1 LIALIINAHPA
12 RQQVRAIARENL
24 RSRERPSGRASI

>member
-12 RQQVRAIARENL
+12 RQQVMVD
-24 RSRERPSGRASI
+24 RSKELALP

>member
-12 RQQVRAIARENL
+12 RQQAGTIVARSL
-24 RSRERPSGRASI
+24 RSLPTVRPVGH